1 MSAMATVGT
10 TVKLEDPDR
19 AYRMLIEAH
28 RGLTDQQSAA
38 LNAKLILILANEI
51 GDLDVLHEAIMLAR
65 TSDAQSQR

>member
-1 MSAMATVGT
+1 MATVGT

-38 LNAKLILILANEI
+38 LNAKLILILVNEI
-51 GDLDVLHEAIMLAR
+51 GDLDVLRQAIMLAR
-65 TSDAQSQR
+65 TSDAHSQR

>member
-1 MSAMATVGT
+1 MATVET
-10 TVKLEDPDR
+10 TVKLADPDR

-51 GDLDVLHEAIMLAR
+51 GDLDVLRQAIMLAR